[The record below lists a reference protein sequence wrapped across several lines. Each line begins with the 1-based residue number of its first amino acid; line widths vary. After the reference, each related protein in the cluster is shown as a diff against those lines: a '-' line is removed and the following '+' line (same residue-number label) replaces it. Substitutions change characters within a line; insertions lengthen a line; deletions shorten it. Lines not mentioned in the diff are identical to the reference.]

1 MTRTVVGN
9 EHVVTEM
16 QLTDASAQAQG
27 LTGVDLIGYL
37 IDVEAMTR
45 IPLSLVIRHRVLGIA
60 ITGNDLVVAP
70 SDPHDVVALDDLA
83 RTFQPEDSGVSA
95 PDAGATPRSST
106 TSTP

>member
-95 PDAGATPRSST
+95 LDAGATPRSST